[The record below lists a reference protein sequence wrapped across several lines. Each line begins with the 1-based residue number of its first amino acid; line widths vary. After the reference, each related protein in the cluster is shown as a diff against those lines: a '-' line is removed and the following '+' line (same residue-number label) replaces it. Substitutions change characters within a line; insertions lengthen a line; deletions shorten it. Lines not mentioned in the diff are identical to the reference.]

1 MNKFAHKFALGASV
15 IAAFLSAQGAN
26 AAAKSAAPAACAIDH
41 AVYTQKGN
49 PGVSMGFAKQGI
61 KTSYAS
67 DLVLYV
73 QRGKDKFWFG
83 FEAPN
88 GYGGTY
94 LYPRLDPKLVKPAAD
109 GETPSDTLPPG
120 DPSAAAIEAAK
131 DETIAE
137 LNFDAFNAAL
147 DAFTGPPQLSSKAP
161 AYIFARDLGPL
172 FHYAHNGNL
181 YKLSEPVGIEIA
193 MWRQTGC
200 LPK

>member
-1 MNKFAHKFALGASV
+1 MGKLLWAGA
-15 IAAFLSAQGAN
+15 AASICLVANTIPAN
-26 AAAKSAAPAACAIDH
+26 AKPLTAVSCPITQAI
-41 AVYTQKGN
+41 YTQKGN

-67 DLVLYV
+67 ELVLYV
-73 QRGKDKFWFG
+73 QRGKDKFWYG

-120 DPSAAAIEAAK
+120 DPSPEAIEAAK
-131 DETIAE
+131 DESIAT
-137 LNFDAFNAAL
+137 LNFDAFDAKL

-193 MWRQTGC
+193 MWRPTGC
-200 LPK
+200 DKATH